1 MPGQSGVTSNSPVL
15 IKGGTEESIGLDVSA
30 CGDAIKFLEHLHLNI
45 DATSGANRGDLS
57 VLLRSP
63 EGIKKILI
71 YIFLRL

>member
-1 MPGQSGVTSNSPVL
+1 MV
-15 IKGGTEESIGLDVSA
+15 IRGGTEEIIGLDVSQ

-63 EGIKKILI
+63 EGELYNRCQIPK
-71 YIFLRL
+71 YENGF